1 MEERRKEQTRVRM
14 NYKFDSKGIFKPDIT
29 SEAETVET
37 AAVNLAEAKV
47 EMDKF
52 AKAGGFNTEY

>member
-47 EMDKF
+47 EMDEF
-52 AKAGGFNTEY
+52 IAANSFRTDF

>member
-1 MEERRKEQTRVRM
+1 MEEEEKEATRVRM

-37 AAVNLAEAKV
+37 AAVNLAEAKR

-52 AKAGGFNTEY
+52 IIANGFKTDL